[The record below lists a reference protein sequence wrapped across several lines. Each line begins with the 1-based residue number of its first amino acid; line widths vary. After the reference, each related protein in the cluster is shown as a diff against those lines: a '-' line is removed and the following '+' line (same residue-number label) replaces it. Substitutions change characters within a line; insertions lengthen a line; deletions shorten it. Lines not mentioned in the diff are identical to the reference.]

1 MENSFFDKVL
11 KVKPIVV
18 KVLQESEDSRDDD
31 NVLILSVWSK
41 QADVEIKQFSDLKKM
56 LLSGRLSPP
65 ATIIR
70 SRRKLQV
77 NDPSLRGKLYE
88 ERKKEELWM
97 KNQIKMDFDG
107 DGEYDFKD
115 GIDHPNHNINK

>member
-11 KVKPIVV
+11 KVKPVV
-18 KVLQESEDSRDDD
+18 VNVLKENEESRDDD
-31 NVLILSVWSK
+31 NVLILAVWSN
-41 QADVEIKQFSDLKKM
+41 QADTEIQKFSDLKTM

-77 NDPSLRGKLYE
+77 NDPSLRGKMYE
-88 ERKKEELWM
+88 ERKKQEEWM
-97 KNQIKMDFDG
+97 KNQIKIDFD
-107 DGEYDFKD
+107 
-115 GIDHPNHNINK
+115 IDELTSEKNG

>member
-1 MENSFFDKVL
+1 MENNFFDKIL
-11 KVKPIVV
+11 KVKPVV
-18 KVLQESEDSRDDD
+18 VLVLKENEESRDDD
-31 NVLILSVWSK
+31 NILILAVWSK
-41 QADVEIKQFSDLKKM
+41 QADIEIQQFSDLKKM

-97 KNQIKMDFDG
+97 KNQIKMDFD
-107 DGEYDFKD
+107 
-115 GIDHPNHNINK
+115 IDDLVSEQK

>member
-11 KVKPIVV
+11 KVKPVV
-18 KVLQESEDSRDDD
+18 IKVLTENEESRDDD
-31 NVLILSVWSK
+31 NILILAVWSD
-41 QADVEIKQFSDLKKM
+41 QALMEIKEFADLKNM
-56 LLSGRLSPP
+56 LLSGKLSPP

-77 NDPSLRGKLYE
+77 NNPSLRGKLYE

-97 KNQIKMDFDG
+97 KNQIKMDFD
-107 DGEYDFKD
+107 
-115 GIDHPNHNINK
+115 IDEIIGNNDTTGNS